1 MNVEMSKQSFVNE
14 IRAMSDSEL
23 DNKLL
28 SHGISDAGRMIVLNE
43 ISMRNSRNIIKNVP
57 WYVGLSVVIS
67 VFALAISII
76 SNWPQLGIWFGV

>member
-1 MNVEMSKQSFVNE
+1 MSKQSFVDK

-23 DNKLL
+23 DNNLM
-28 SHGISDAGRMIVLNE
+28 SHGISDAGRMIILNE

-76 SNWPQLGIWFGV
+76 SNWPKLESWFGV

>member
-1 MNVEMSKQSFVNE
+1 MSKQSFVNE

-28 SHGISDAGRMIVLNE
+28 SHGISDAGRMIILNE